1 MDISAIITVRKQSKR
16 IKNKALIK
24 INSETISKIKLDQ
37 ASRQKLFQNK
47 YFSSN
52 ISQLNLYAKK
62 KGFNL
67 LSRPKKFFL
76 DSTVS
81 QIAPYLANK
90 VLDDHICYLMVTS
103 PLITDKTLKNCL
115 EIYKKLD
122 FKKYDSLST
131 FSKINDFLWNDK
143 KPINYDLNKQ
153 PRSQDLTGFYRFIP
167 AVTIISRKNLIKY
180 RNVIGKKPY
189 KVIIDFPE
197 NIDIDENYQ
206 YEIANFINKK
216 NNLK

>member
-1 MDISAIITVRKQSKR
+1 MKISAIITVRKKSSR

-24 INSETISKIKLDQ
+24 INNESITKIKLDQ
-37 ASRQKLFQNK
+37 VRRQKLFQNI
-47 YFSSN
+47 YFSCN
-52 ISQLNLYAKK
+52 ISKLNLYAKK

-67 LSRPKKFFL
+67 LNRPKKLFL

-103 PLITDKTLKNCL
+103 PLITDKTLTKCL

-131 FSKINDFLWNDK
+131 FVPVKEFLWSETKPLNYSISNQPHSQNLKGYFKLCPAICILPK
-143 KPINYDLNKQ
+143 KNIYK
-153 PRSQDLTGFYRFIP
+153 F
-167 AVTIISRKNLIKY
+167 K
-180 RNVIGKKPY
+180 NVIGKKPFKY
-189 KVIIDFPE
+189 LINMPE
-197 NIDIDENYQ
+197 AMDIDWKHD
-206 YEIANFINKK
+206 YELAKIFAKK
-216 NNLK
+216 TVK

>member
-24 INSETISKIKLDQ
+24 INNESISKIKLDQ

-52 ISQLNLYAKK
+52 ISKLNLYAKK
-62 KGFNL
+62 MGFNL
-67 LSRPKKFFL
+67 LSRPKKLFL

-131 FSKINDFLWNDK
+131 FVPVKEFLWSETKPLNYNISSQPHSQNLKGYFKFCPAISIIPK
-143 KPINYDLNKQ
+143 KNIFK
-153 PRSQDLTGFYRFIP
+153 F
-167 AVTIISRKNLIKY
+167 KNI
-180 RNVIGKKPY
+180 IGKKPFKY
-189 KVIIDFPE
+189 LINNPE
-197 NIDIDENYQ
+197 AIDIDWQ
-206 YEIANFINKK
+206 HDYELAKIFQKK
-216 NNLK
+216 YRLF